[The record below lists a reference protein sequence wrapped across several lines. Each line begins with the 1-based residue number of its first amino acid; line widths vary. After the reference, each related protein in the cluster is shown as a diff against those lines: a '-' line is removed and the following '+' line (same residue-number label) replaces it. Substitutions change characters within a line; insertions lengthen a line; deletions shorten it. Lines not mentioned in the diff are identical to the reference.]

1 MKYLVLRLSAP
12 LMAFGEGDYWDIRG
26 TGIFPT
32 KSAIVGI
39 LASCFGYD
47 RNETEKISHLSDSI
61 SVSARQDNK
70 FSLLRDYHTILD
82 TLKADGKKNP
92 NAVISIR
99 QYLMEAEFSVL
110 ISTNNNSLHEQIKEA
125 LQNPEWPPFLGRKS
139 CVPSFPIFW
148 NEEIEA
154 DNAQTAFKQLPLVH
168 NIKNHTDFQDFFKTK
183 QTIIKSEKEKYAC
196 ISDEHISGQKTLTR
210 DNVINSKLRVF
221 SQRETYKFYVE
232 VNHVP
237 NQT

>member
-47 RNETEKISHLSDSI
+47 RNETEKISTLSNGI
-61 SVSARQDNK
+61 SVSCRQDNQ

-110 ISTNNNSLHEQIKEA
+110 VSTKDKDLNEQIKEA
-125 LQNPEWPPFLGRKS
+125 LLNPEWPPYLGRKS
-139 CVPSFPIFW
+139 CVPSFPIYW

-154 DNAQTAFKQLPLVH
+154 DSAQTAFKTLPLAEKV
-168 NIKNHTDFQDFFKTK
+168 KKHTDFQDFFKTK

-196 ISDEHISGQKTLTR
+196 ITDEHIGGQKTLTR

-221 SQRETYKFYVE
+221 SQREIYKFYVE

>member
-61 SVSARQDNK
+61 SVSARQDSK

-110 ISTNNNSLHEQIKEA
+110 VSTNDKELHEQIKKA
-125 LQNPEWPPFLGRKS
+125 LLNPEWPPFLGRKS

-148 NEEIEA
+148 NEEEEFE
-154 DNAQTAFKQLPLVH
+154 NAKEGFEKLSLVKD
-168 NIKNHTDFQDFFKTK
+168 IKIQNDFQDFFKTN
-183 QTIIKSEKEKYAC
+183 QSREKSEKEIYPC
-196 ISDEHISGQKTLTR
+196 ITDEPIEGRKTLTR

-221 SQRETYKFYVE
+221 SQRETYKFSVE